1 MPFGHPDT
9 FVVTPLA
16 HQAWGTPVEKPACAD
31 DEIKK
36 KLFGVELA
44 KGHQSPFAAAIAVFN
59 NDTNTALWVANNW
72 LSDPTVLAARDLY
85 LKTLAAEASLLD
97 KNQLA
102 ARVLAAAEERFPN
115 GISAVDPKDKATFYK
130 LYAELCGF
138 INNKIDI
145 NASTNNFTH
154 NEMKITLVEPD
165 QKQDNQIKTIEHQST
180 VTLEDDDNNLVEIKL
195 VG

>member
-1 MPFGHPDT
+1 VPWGFPDT
-9 FVVTPLA
+9 FVTTPLA
-16 HQAWGTPVEKPACAD
+16 HQAWGKPVEKPTCAN

-44 KGHQSPFAAAIAVFN
+44 KGHQSPFAAAIIVFGR
-59 NDTNTALWVANNW
+59 DTNTALWVANNW
-72 LSDPTVLAARDLY
+72 LADPTVLAARDLY

-97 KNQLA
+97 KDQLA
-102 ARVLAAAEERFPN
+102 ARLLAAAEEKFPN
-115 GISAVDPKDKATFYK
+115 GISAVDPKDKVAYYK
-130 LYAELCGF
+130 LYAELRGF

-165 QKQDNQIKTIEHQST
+165 QKPDNQIKTIEHHEPI
-180 VTLEDDDNNLVEIKL
+180 LDDDSNDLVEIKL